1 MYANG
6 SLLPLYISKVE
17 ASEPF
22 RFSFCERNIAKTDA
36 ASVDATI
43 EPISNPSNNVVLNTK
58 KQNTPVNPAVKTTP
72 NVDKRIDGIAT
83 GLAILQ
89 LVPNP
94 PKNIMNINAT
104 VAILLVN

>member
-1 MYANG
+1 MDAIDPLRFNLWDLKIAN
-6 SLLPLYISKVE
+6 
-17 ASEPF
+17 
-22 RFSFCERNIAKTDA
+22 TDA
-36 ASVDATI
+36 ASVDPTI

-104 VAILLVN
+104 VAILLVNW